1 MPQKTRLEEAVSSDA
16 LSTSEKLKN
25 ALLFAVPDMMFR
37 VNREGVFLEYI
48 PTPDV
53 PPDMAPASFV
63 DKKLSDVMPEETAR
77 RIREHLERALQTGDM
92 QLFEHELPTANGSR
106 IFESRIVAID
116 AEQALIIARDIAD
129 RKKAEEA
136 IRDSEARIR
145 AVVDNAVDGIV
156 TIDSD
161 GMLQSFNPAAEVIFD
176 HPAAE
181 VIGQSVSIL
190 MPEPDRSLHGGYIA
204 NYMETGK
211 AKILGLVQE
220 VMGQRRDGSTFP
232 MELAVNEFLVGG
244 RKAFTGIVRDISD
257 RREVEFA
264 LEVQAAELETANREM
279 EAAQQE
285 LQLAMQEVQKASA
298 AKSEFLA
305 NMSHEIRTPMNAI
318 IGMTE
323 LTLDTELVSTQRE
336 YLEAAKES
344 ADLLLELIN
353 DILDLSKIEAG
364 KLTLEATEFS
374 LRVVL
379 DQLTK
384 TLAIRAREKGLDLIY
399 KVDDQVPDQ
408 LVGDPTRLRQIFLNL
423 LSNAIKFTEDG
434 SVAIAVICNRGEGSA
449 IELEVAVR
457 DTGIGIPQD
466 KLDTIFE
473 SFTQADRST
482 TRQYGGT
489 GLGLGISSELVEMM
503 QGRIWVESE
512 TGRGSTF
519 HFTATMQVGEASP
532 VADGSPTSS
541 SHSTYA
547 QVPTGLDKPASRLKI
562 LVVEDNHF
570 NQMVALGILE
580 KDRHEVSI
588 AENGRVALEQLERQV
603 FDVVLMDVEMPEMD
617 GIEATQAIRERE
629 RDSTVHVPIIGL
641 TAHAMQGDEDRCLA
655 AGMDAYVPKP
665 IKRDLLMLTLARLT
679 SGKGEQGEAAPQ
691 QLSANEDGFD
701 RRAVLSR
708 LDGDVELLGQLVEM
722 FFQECPDYLSQIRS
736 AIDHHDQDALRKS
749 AHGLKGPVSTLSL
762 TAALDAV
769 LQLEGIGK
777 SESMDGAQSA
787 YDDLDREL
795 ERMKTVMQ
803 AELNDD

>member
-1 MPQKTRLEEAVSSDA
+1 MQQKTRLEEAVSRDA
-16 LSTSEKLKN
+16 LSKSEKLKN

-63 DKKLSDVMPEETAR
+63 DKKLSDVMPEETALR
-77 RIREHLERALQTGDM
+77 VREHLERALQTGDM

-176 HPAAE
+176 YPAAE
-181 VIGQSVSIL
+181 VIGQPVSIL

-257 RREVEFA
+257 RTEVEFA

-279 EAAQQE
+279 ESAQQE

-384 TLAIRAREKGLDLIY
+384 TLVIRAREKGLDLNY
-399 KVDDQVPDQ
+399 EVDDQVPDQ

-434 SVAIAVICNRGEGSA
+434 SVAIAVSCNRGEGSA

-532 VADGSPTSS
+532 VADGLPTSS

-562 LVVEDNHF
+562 LVVEDNRF
-570 NQMVALGILE
+570 NQMVAVGILE
-580 KDRHEVSI
+580 KDRHDVSI

-629 RDSTVHVPIIGL
+629 RDSTDHIPIIGL
-641 TAHAMQGDEDRCLA
+641 TAHAMQGDEERCLA

-708 LDGDVELLGQLVEM
+708 LDGDIELLGQLVEM
-722 FFQECPDYLSQIRS
+722 FFQECPDYMSQIRS
-736 AIDHHDQDALRKS
+736 AIDDHDQDALRKS

-762 TAALDAV
+762 TTALDAV

-777 SESMDGAQSA
+777 SESMDGAQSV

-795 ERMKTVMQ
+795 ERMKSVIQ
-803 AELNDD
+803 AELKD

>member
-1 MPQKTRLEEAVSSDA
+1 MQQKTRLEEAVSRDA
-16 LSTSEKLKN
+16 LSKSEKLKN

-63 DKKLSDVMPEETAR
+63 DKKLSDVMPEETALR
-77 RIREHLERALQTGDM
+77 VREHLERALQTGDM

-116 AEQALIIARDIAD
+116 AEQALIIAHDIAD

-176 HPAAE
+176 YPAAE
-181 VIGQSVSIL
+181 VIGQPVSIL

-257 RREVEFA
+257 RTEVEFA

-279 EAAQQE
+279 ESAQQE

-384 TLAIRAREKGLDLIY
+384 TLVIRAREKGLDLNY
-399 KVDDQVPDQ
+399 EVDDQVPDQ

-434 SVAIAVICNRGEGSA
+434 SVAIAVSCNRGEGSA

-532 VADGSPTSS
+532 VADGLPTSS

-562 LVVEDNHF
+562 LVVEDNRF
-570 NQMVALGILE
+570 NQMVAVGILE
-580 KDRHEVSI
+580 KDRHDVSI

-629 RDSTVHVPIIGL
+629 RDSTDHIPIIGL
-641 TAHAMQGDEDRCLA
+641 TAHAMQGDEERCLA

-708 LDGDVELLGQLVEM
+708 LDGDIELLGQLVEM
-722 FFQECPDYLSQIRS
+722 FFQECPDYMSQIRS
-736 AIDHHDQDALRKS
+736 AIDDHDQDALRKS

-762 TAALDAV
+762 TTALDAV

-777 SESMDGAQSA
+777 SESMDGAQSV

-795 ERMKTVMQ
+795 ERMKSVIQ
-803 AELNDD
+803 AELKD

>member
-1 MPQKTRLEEAVSSDA
+1 
-16 LSTSEKLKN
+16 
-25 ALLFAVPDMMFR
+25 
-37 VNREGVFLEYI
+37 
-48 PTPDV
+48 
-53 PPDMAPASFV
+53 
-63 DKKLSDVMPEETAR
+63 
-77 RIREHLERALQTGDM
+77 
-92 QLFEHELPTANGSR
+92 
-106 IFESRIVAID
+106 
-116 AEQALIIARDIAD
+116 
-129 RKKAEEA
+129 
-136 IRDSEARIR
+136 
-145 AVVDNAVDGIV
+145 
-156 TIDSD
+156 
-161 GMLQSFNPAAEVIFD
+161 MLQSFNPAAEVIFD
-176 HPAAE
+176 YPAAE
-181 VIGQSVSIL
+181 VIGQPVSIL

-257 RREVEFA
+257 RTEVEFA

-279 EAAQQE
+279 ESAQQE

-384 TLAIRAREKGLDLIY
+384 TLVIRAREKGLDLNY
-399 KVDDQVPDQ
+399 EVDDQVPDQ

-434 SVAIAVICNRGEGSA
+434 SVAIAVSCNRGEGSA

-532 VADGSPTSS
+532 VADGLPTSS

-562 LVVEDNHF
+562 LVVEDNRF
-570 NQMVALGILE
+570 NQMVAVGILE
-580 KDRHEVSI
+580 KDRHDVSI

-629 RDSTVHVPIIGL
+629 RDSTDHIPIIGL
-641 TAHAMQGDEDRCLA
+641 TAHAMQGDEERCLA

-708 LDGDVELLGQLVEM
+708 LDGDIELLGQLVEM
-722 FFQECPDYLSQIRS
+722 FFQECPDYMSQIRS
-736 AIDHHDQDALRKS
+736 AIDDHDQDALRKS

-762 TAALDAV
+762 TTALDAV

-777 SESMDGAQSA
+777 SESMDGAQSV
-787 YDDLDREL
+787 YDDLDREM
-795 ERMKTVMQ
+795 ERMKSVIQ
-803 AELNDD
+803 AELKD

>member
-1 MPQKTRLEEAVSSDA
+1 MSQKTRLEETVSKDA
-16 LSTSEKLKN
+16 LSKSEKLKN

-53 PPDMAPASFV
+53 PPEMAPASFV
-63 DKKLSDVMPEETAR
+63 DKNLSDVMPDETAG
-77 RIREHLERALQTGDM
+77 RIQDHLERALQTGDM
-92 QLFEHELPTANGSR
+92 QLFEHELPTANGYR
-106 IFESRIVAID
+106 LFESRIVAID
-116 AEQALIIARDIAD
+116 ADQVLVIARDIAD
-129 RKKAEEA
+129 KKKAEEA
-136 IRDSEARIR
+136 VRDSEARIR

-161 GMLQSFNPAAEVIFD
+161 GIVQSFNPSAEVIFD
-176 HPAAE
+176 YPAAE
-181 VIGQSVSIL
+181 VIGQPVSIL
-190 MPEPDRSLHGGYIA
+190 MPEPDRSSHGGYIA
-204 NYMETGK
+204 SYMETGR
-211 AKILGLVQE
+211 AKILGMVQE

-232 MELAVNEFLVGG
+232 MELAVNEFKVGG

-257 RREVEFA
+257 RAEAEFA
-264 LEVQAAELETANREM
+264 LEIQAAELESANREM
-279 EAAQQE
+279 ESAQQE

-336 YLEAAKES
+336 YLEAVKES

-364 KLTLEATEFS
+364 KLSLEATEFS

-379 DQLTK
+379 DQLMK
-384 TLAIRAREKGLDLIY
+384 TLAIRARERGLDLTY
-399 KVDDQVPDQ
+399 DVDETVPDQ

-434 SVAIAVICNRGEGSA
+434 SVAIVVGCNRGEGYA
-449 IELEVAVR
+449 IELEVAVS

-512 TGRGSTF
+512 IGRGSTF

-532 VADGSPTSS
+532 TSEGAPQGLAHATS
-541 SHSTYA
+541 A
-547 QVPTGLDKPASRLKI
+547 QASARPDKPASPLRI
-562 LVVEDNHF
+562 LVAEDNRF
-570 NQMVALGILE
+570 NQMVALGMLE
-580 KDRHEVSI
+580 KDRHEVAI
-588 AENGRVALEQLERQV
+588 AENGRVALELLETGG

-617 GIEATQAIRERE
+617 GIEATRAIREGE
-629 RDSTVHVPIIGL
+629 RDSEDHLPIIGL
-641 TAHAMQGDEDRCLA
+641 TAHAMQGDEERCLA

-665 IKRDLLMLTLARLT
+665 IKRDLLMPALARLT
-679 SGKGEQGEAAPQ
+679 AGQGGQTEETPQ
-691 QLSANEDGFD
+691 QVSESEDGFD
-701 RRAVLSR
+701 RQAVLHR

-722 FFQECPDYLSQIRS
+722 FFQECPDYLGEIRA
-736 AIDHHDQDALRKS
+736 AIDSQDQEALRKS

-762 TAALDAV
+762 TTALDAV

-777 SESMDGAQSA
+777 SESMEGAQSA

-795 ERMKTVMQ
+795 QRMKTVIQ
-803 AELNDD
+803 AELEDD